1 MRFCMVTTFY
11 PPRHL
16 GGDAIYVQSLAR
28 ALVREGHEVDVVC
41 CDDAYVLA
49 GGEPLTAAAP
59 TQDDADGVRVHRIA
73 SPVLGRLASLWMH
86 QAGGPGPLRAA
97 MAAVLDRGYDV
108 LHFHNVS
115 LAGGPA
121 VLGLGRAD
129 LRLLTLHDYWFVCPT
144 HVLWKNGE
152 RACDR
157 PACLGCTLRSHRPP
171 QPWRWGGVRERGL
184 RHLDTV
190 LAPSAWSASE
200 HRRRGFPRAIDVLPL
215 FSRFPVA
222 ARRSTPSP
230 RPRFLYAGRL
240 IASKGVRLLVELFA
254 RLPQYDLVLVGDG
267 ELAAPLASA
276 YVACPNLRFAGTLGA
291 DGLASHYAAATA
303 TIVPSL
309 APESFGLVA
318 VESFAFGTPVI
329 TLDPGA
335 CGDLVRESGAGIA
348 CRDADEMEV
357 AIHRLARDAA
367 LRDELGSRAL
377 ATCVDRF
384 GEARHLDDYLALVDA
399 RRRRGSPAVADRL
412 APVVP

>member
-1 MRFCMVTTFY
+1 MVTTFY
-11 PPRHL
+11 PPRHQ

-28 ALVREGHEVDVVC
+28 GLVRAGHAVDVVC
-41 CDDAYVLA
+41 CDDAYRLA
-49 GGEPLTAAAP
+49 GGEPLSAAAP
-59 TQDDADGVRVHRIA
+59 PQDAADGVRVHRIA

-144 HVLWKNGE
+144 HLLWKNGE

-157 PACLGCTLRSHRPP
+157 PTCLGCTLRARRPP
-171 QPWRWGGVRERGL
+171 QPWRWGEARERAL
-184 RHLDTV
+184 SHVDAV

-200 HRRRGFPRAIDVLPL
+200 HRRRGFPLAIDVLPL
-215 FSRFPVA
+215 FSRFPAA
-222 ARRSTPSP
+222 ARRSTPPS

-240 IASKGVRLLVELFA
+240 TASKGVRLLVELFA

-276 YVACPNLRFAGTLGA
+276 YATCPNLRFVGTLGA
-291 DGLASHYAAATA
+291 EDLASHYAAATA
-303 TIVPSL
+303 TIMPSL

-335 CGDLVRESGAGIA
+335 SGDLVRESGAGIA
-348 CRDADEMEV
+348 CRDAADLEA
-357 AIHRLARDAA
+357 AIHRLASDPVSRDV
-367 LRDELGSRAL
+367 LGGRAL
-377 ATCVDRF
+377 ATCTDRF
-384 GEARHLDDYLALVDA
+384 GEARHLDEYLALVGA
-399 RRRRGSPAVADRL
+399 RLCRDTPAVVDRL
-412 APVVP
+412 EPFPT